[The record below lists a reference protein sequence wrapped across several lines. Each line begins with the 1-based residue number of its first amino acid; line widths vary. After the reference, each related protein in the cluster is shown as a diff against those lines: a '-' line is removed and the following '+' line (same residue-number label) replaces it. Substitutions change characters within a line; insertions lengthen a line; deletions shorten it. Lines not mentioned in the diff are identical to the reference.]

1 MESVI
6 GMRKIALILSL
17 VLIMVFL
24 CEVQCVKASPDE
36 IWVPYDYPTIQ
47 AAIDA
52 ANSGDHI
59 HIVGTRY
66 ENVTVYKPLSLI
78 GEAGATISMYDA
90 ASILRVTSDNVILS
104 NLTLQ
109 CDGHQVGI
117 SFVSTKLCH
126 AINNRIINAGIAIS
140 IWNSSH
146 IKALN
151 NQIENNGGCA
161 FRLSESSSCDIES
174 NTLMSAGVHLYKTD
188 LTLIKANL
196 ILNASTGIY
205 FEDTSSN
212 NTIIYN
218 TISANHY
225 AIYFEGHFL
234 GGYPCCNKIYK
245 NNFINTTHVAGVDYY
260 TEWDMGWPE
269 GGNYWS
275 DHPKEDNYSGPNQN
289 EPGSDGICDTPHGVS
304 DIDRYPLTAPINL
317 FEVPFGFITEKV
329 EIVSNS
335 TVTNFQ
341 LNQTEKTI
349 KFYVTGVTETGF
361 CRVAIPNS
369 IVEGLWKGNYSVKID
384 NAQPLYMRNWTVNAQ
399 TYIYFTYQ
407 HSTHQVIIIHEVS
420 TGILLTTLLI
430 FATFSTILV
439 RKMHHGKAEK

>member
-1 MESVI
+1 MESVV
-6 GMRKIALILSL
+6 GMRKIVLILSL

-151 NQIENNGGCA
+151 NQIESNGG
-161 FRLSESSSCDIES
+161 RGISLSESSSCDIES
-174 NTLMSAGVHLYKTD
+174 NTLISAGVYLDDTD
-188 LTLIKANL
+188 LTLIKANF
-196 ILNASTGIY
+196 IMNASTGVY
-205 FEDTSSN
+205 LKYASSN

-218 TISANHY
+218 TISANHN
-225 AIYFEGHFL
+225 AIRFEGHLFE
-234 GGYPCCNKIYK
+234 GYPYYNKIYK
-245 NNFINTTHVAGVDYY
+245 NNFTNATDVYGTGSY

-289 EPGSDGICDTPHGVS
+289 EPGSDGICDIPS

-349 KFYVTGVTETGF
+349 KFYVTGVTGTGF

-399 TYIYFTYQ
+399 TYIYLTYQ